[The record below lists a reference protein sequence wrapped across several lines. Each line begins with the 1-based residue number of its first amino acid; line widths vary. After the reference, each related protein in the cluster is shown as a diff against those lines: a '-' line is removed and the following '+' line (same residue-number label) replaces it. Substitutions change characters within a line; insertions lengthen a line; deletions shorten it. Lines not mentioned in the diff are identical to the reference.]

1 MRLRVTHGT
10 WGGGVHD
17 SCKYIHHICMQTP
30 LLPSQTCQYSPL
42 ARMLVFR
49 GFALGGA
56 VDPCLDVVLGSFLTP
71 PCPSPLLPAAPA
83 PAPPDDLGG
92 AFRVFLAMGS
102 RVLDWG
108 PLGLALGSL
117 FSLGGVQR
125 GGTAPI
131 SGIDQVF
138 IKTHTEIT
146 YRKRISTCRV

>member
-1 MRLRVTHGT
+1 MQ
-10 WGGGVHD
+10 
-17 SCKYIHHICMQTP
+17 IHHHIYMQTP
-30 LLPSQTCQYSPL
+30 HLPSQNCHYSPL
-42 ARMLVFR
+42 ARVLVFR

-56 VDPCLDVVLGSFLTP
+56 VEPCLDVVLGSFLTP
-71 PCPSPLLPAAPA
+71 PCPSPLLAAAPA

-92 AFRVFLAMGS
+92 AFEVFLATGS

-108 PLGLALGSL
+108 PFGLALGSL

-138 IKTHTEIT
+138 RNTHRDQVQEAVNYTSSL
-146 YRKRISTCRV
+146 RCAGKHVAFLL